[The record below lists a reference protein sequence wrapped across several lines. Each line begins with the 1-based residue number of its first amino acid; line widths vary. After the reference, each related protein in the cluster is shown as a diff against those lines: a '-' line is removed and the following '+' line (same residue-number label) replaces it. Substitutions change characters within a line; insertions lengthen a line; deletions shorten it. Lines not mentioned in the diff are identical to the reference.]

1 MKTIF
6 DDEDLYYTINIS
18 SENDNGGQPI
28 FPQDLPKFEMDFYT
42 TDQHSPITFTAEDCV
57 DDVLYINSSQLK
69 KLKTGSLKVRF
80 RLALEDENY
89 EDGTYDVTIEKM
101 TGWFLKNVNPNDKK

>member
-18 SENDNGGQPI
+18 SDNDNGGQPI

-42 TDQHSPITFTAEDCV
+42 TDSNSPITFTAEDCV

-80 RLALEDENY
+80 RIGVEDENY